1 MCMDFG
7 RLKDISGVDFSL
19 PEEDPY
25 SQMVLRNHP
34 NFVGNFDF
42 RLGAPAW
49 SCTEWKGKI
58 YPDKSSPS
66 TFLHHYAQHF
76 DTIELNS
83 THYGIPQSATILK
96 WKSSVGDYFRFC
108 PKMLQSVSHR
118 KRLNNVQS
126 DVDEFTDQMR
136 LFEHKL
142 GYTWLQMPP
151 DFDIQERKSLFTFL
165 EKYPSD
171 IPLALELR
179 HDSWFKDQAV
189 LNDLSE
195 IMTER
200 SQAMIITDVAGR
212 RDVLH
217 MRVTTPVILIRFVGN
232 ELSPTDFSR
241 VDLWLKRID
250 RFKQQGLQEVYFFAH
265 QPEDI
270 LCPEIGN
277 HIGKKSENDYNW
289 KFTYPILREKAEQRA
304 LF

>member
-1 MCMDFG
+1 MDFG

-34 NFVGNFDF
+34 NFVGNFEF

-49 SCTEWKGKI
+49 SCAAWKGKI
-58 YPDKSSPS
+58 YPEKSTPQ
-66 TFLHHYAQHF
+66 TFLHYYSQYF

-83 THYGIPQSATILK
+83 THYGIPKAETLLK
-96 WKSSVGDYFRFC
+96 WKSTVPDYFRFC
-108 PKMLQSVSHR
+108 PKMLQNVSHR
-118 KRLNNVQS
+118 KRLINCHQEVI
-126 DVDEFTDQMR
+126 EFTEQMQ
-136 LFEHKL
+136 LFENKL

-151 DFDIQERKSLFTFL
+151 DFDIQEVKPLLNFI
-165 EKYPSD
+165 EKYPTH

-179 HDSWFKDQAV
+179 HDSWFKDHKV
-189 LNDLSE
+189 LDELSDLMES
-195 IMTER
+195 R
-200 SQAMIITDVAGR
+200 GDAMIITDVAGR

-217 MRVTTPVILIRFVGN
+217 MRITSPTLLVRFVGN
-232 ELSPTDFSR
+232 ELVDSDFSR
-241 VDLWLKRID
+241 VDSWLKRLQHL
-250 RFKQQGLQEVYFFAH
+250 KMQGLQEVYFFAH

-277 HIGKKSENDYNW
+277 YIGEKSKSKYNW
-289 KFTYPILREKAEQRA
+289 EFTYPILREKVEQQS